1 MKVRY
6 EDGPEVVLIAEVGVQ
21 VERGET
27 VEVPNE
33 VGEKLVDQGWE
44 TSKSTAKPKKETD

>member
-6 EDGPEVVLIAEVGVQ
+6 SDGPESLLIAEIGVQ
-21 VERGET
+21 VDRGDA

-33 VGEKLVDQGWE
+33 IGEKLVDQGWDAVK
-44 TSKSTAKPKKETD
+44 TNAKPKKENA